1 MQEFAKIT
9 SKVLANRLGNT
20 LLECPNI
27 LNRAQRAFLRNGC
40 INQCIQTALN
50 VFEDFRE
57 RQKLDNKAQLY
68 VVAYDQQKAYDC
80 VQKYTI
86 RASLERFNLPDNFIR
101 YVESYLE
108 EATSCFKTFYGPTED
123 FQVLTSVR
131 QGDPLSPL
139 VYIFIT
145 DALHEGL
152 SHSPIGGQNVGGY
165 RFLNDHKLRITSS
178 GYADDMITYARSWK
192 GVWEMHQWVREF
204 CLAHRWN
211 MNVEKCEFIISD
223 CTGENDPRWLFSVD
237 GHTLLRPKGPDTVF
251 RYLGVWISM
260 NLQWEKQRKVLNE
273 RIMSWRSIII
283 RNKVN
288 SVKALTTVR
297 DFLFPKLELGLQFAD
312 TDEQMCKNWT
322 KIIIHTILASSGISA
337 QFARS
342 INNDAFC
349 SLANIPDLWRRIN
362 TIRMTELL
370 ISLNTKHCDS
380 GRSTRARLAAIAEP
394 SNTDWKLS
402 LRLFAEN
409 KRLRK
414 GVGQVN
420 RHVRTLQYWRKQEI
434 TLVANPQQPNPLL
447 QEVTSLAACIQARQP
462 SELKIFTDGST
473 AARSKMPNSGVGVAV
488 YDEKDSL
495 IWEVGAGVRADG
507 NNFVAEMA
515 AAALALDASPQHI
528 PLNLYMDSISAMQAI
543 KKGKLSERRNVRSAA
558 RRWANLARMAVQ
570 RRQADL
576 RLIHVRSHQGHETFE
591 HKGNDLVDRL
601 ANEERRKIEDAD
613 PVNYF
618 TEGDIEILLKHQE
631 NIVQQDPRV
640 FLKKHEIETMGESW
654 RNLARQS
661 ETLKRHPNTL
671 IQMEKK
677 VFRWACLEN
686 NGHMWTYFI
695 LASLQW
701 LPTKSRKL
709 KGQVEKDVTC
719 RLCLQ
724 LEEDNMSHMR
734 VCPAL
739 KAAHERI
746 EGLFQQHLSAW
757 EVTPQGKVWTDKEVK
772 ITKWANQARVFV
784 QERFPQAPT
793 PSLRVLK
800 SLAEGAFNIQSQGGL
815 SPFLL
820 EIEKVMA
827 RVEVKAIQEE
837 RCSGYGRIPLS
848 LVTLLQEKLS
858 LQTDVFTEALY
869 KSTLPIW
876 YSPHK
881 SDMWLGGR
889 TVPFELNWEGLNI
902 LFNPPASCWLKDG
915 ATMARTVIDK
925 LCKIRISEKP
935 TRAVLILPEQEDGKS
950 PSAAD
955 YARSKK
961 FLEVLRFPKG
971 TFRFEDPM
979 SFSQETPSLMEPYKG
994 EVSIFL
1000 FLSSRS
1006 LLFDPLDWPDF
1017 ELTLSNWMHLNDS
1030 HGEIPQIARQKFGER
1045 RQVTGPP
1052 RKFGREEK
1060 QVNILHLM
1068 DGNALK
1074 ADSHL
1079 LRKRIRNGDV
1089 LKLAIKINKGDR
1101 GAASL
1106 GLFPHALKK
1115 LVCDRH
1121 ANGAELL
1128 EELSRDIIRACA
1140 DRFYQYQTLSAQ
1152 AEGFRQGSEK
1162 QNAHR
1167 CVDPFHFLEPLVS
1180 KKTLPRATCI
1190 CDLLKSKRKSKSRV
1204 SRGLKRRPKK
1214 LPKKQNL
1221 AVQRVE
1227 DSSGLDHKHRPPP
1240 RKGSEQKGA
1249 QQSQGEAPNSLVQTR
1264 IQKFLIPCPGVT

>member
-1 MQEFAKIT
+1 MIGYTILSHNLQSKFNLFEEELNKFIGERPLNIACLQDIGNIGPEGPCSWKQHANTSRIFTNYSTTNKSRNVAILVGEEWDVVRVEKDNGGGLLAVTLHHELITIKVISAYLPPGLDTYGLPDSRPTEDTQMAIRQREAMDSYQTLAEWTQDTPNWVLLGDLNETRDEKLDRTSLSDKLNNTAKRRKFIDSFLTSTGALDMWRTIHPNTPNGHTRTNPSSRSTARLDYVIISPAFYTNQDWQKEMWLGGQDPHSDHQTLHLGITLPVKTSNYNIRPWSTRRPRIPEESEDRKKAILEINQKWKITRGSRPPSDDLSIELALYMVQEAGYRFGFTGGPVRNKTRSHRGYSHLARQINAIKRIGEYLRALSEGSRDPRLWELIVHYIRVLSRFQKVTLPPPFTVEEVNHWYVGEAANLLRQLREDVKKSELSISNRYRETEHKQFLDVSERSRWLTSVGLGKHIEPPPRWVLHPSTEQIIRDPREIKQTYLTSGAPLLQKKQELSTETGGSPRDPKPPDIRDRPFTVEEQKVHSLKPTWWDAMYNRKAKGITADVWNGLMRDITISEIRDTIAKMDGNKAPGYDGTSIDLIKMLTLSEERAILETLTDLVNAAIRKGESWRSWRKSIISMIPKRKPDGSYTSKVEDMRPISVMQEFAKIT

-139 VYIFIT
+139 VYILIT

-312 TDEQMCKNWT
+312 IDEQMCKNWT

-488 YDEKDSL
+488 YDEKNSL

-528 PLNLYMDSISAMQAI
+528 PLNLYM
-543 KKGKLSERRNVRSAA
+543 
-558 RRWANLARMAVQ
+558 
-570 RRQADL
+570 
-576 RLIHVRSHQGHETFE
+576 F
-591 HKGNDLVDRL
+591 
-601 ANEERRKIEDAD
+601 
-613 PVNYF
+613 
-618 TEGDIEILLKHQE
+618 
-631 NIVQQDPRV
+631 
-640 FLKKHEIETMGESW
+640 
-654 RNLARQS
+654 
-661 ETLKRHPNTL
+661 
-671 IQMEKK
+671 
-677 VFRWACLEN
+677 
-686 NGHMWTYFI
+686 
-695 LASLQW
+695 
-701 LPTKSRKL
+701 
-709 KGQVEKDVTC
+709 
-719 RLCLQ
+719 
-724 LEEDNMSHMR
+724 
-734 VCPAL
+734 
-739 KAAHERI
+739 
-746 EGLFQQHLSAW
+746 
-757 EVTPQGKVWTDKEVK
+757 
-772 ITKWANQARVFV
+772 
-784 QERFPQAPT
+784 
-793 PSLRVLK
+793 
-800 SLAEGAFNIQSQGGL
+800 
-815 SPFLL
+815 
-820 EIEKVMA
+820 
-827 RVEVKAIQEE
+827 
-837 RCSGYGRIPLS
+837 
-848 LVTLLQEKLS
+848 
-858 LQTDVFTEALY
+858 
-869 KSTLPIW
+869 
-876 YSPHK
+876 
-881 SDMWLGGR
+881 
-889 TVPFELNWEGLNI
+889 
-902 LFNPPASCWLKDG
+902 
-915 ATMARTVIDK
+915 
-925 LCKIRISEKP
+925 
-935 TRAVLILPEQEDGKS
+935 
-950 PSAAD
+950 
-955 YARSKK
+955 
-961 FLEVLRFPKG
+961 
-971 TFRFEDPM
+971 
-979 SFSQETPSLMEPYKG
+979 FS
-994 EVSIFL
+994 
-1000 FLSSRS
+1000 S
-1006 LLFDPLDWPDF
+1006 LLF
-1017 ELTLSNWMHLNDS
+1017 S
-1030 HGEIPQIARQKFGER
+1030 
-1045 RQVTGPP
+1045 
-1052 RKFGREEK
+1052 
-1060 QVNILHLM
+1060 
-1068 DGNALK
+1068 
-1074 ADSHL
+1074 
-1079 LRKRIRNGDV
+1079 
-1089 LKLAIKINKGDR
+1089 
-1101 GAASL
+1101 SL
-1106 GLFPHALKK
+1106 LFPSLSFSS
-1115 LVCDRH
+1115 LFCLFSFF
-1121 ANGAELL
+1121 LL
-1128 EELSRDIIRACA
+1128 FFSFLLSSLL
-1140 DRFYQYQTLSAQ
+1140 LS
-1152 AEGFRQGSEK
+1152 S
-1162 QNAHR
+1162 
-1167 CVDPFHFLEPLVS
+1167 
-1180 KKTLPRATCI
+1180 
-1190 CDLLKSKRKSKSRV
+1190 LLLSSLLLSSLSFSSPSR
-1204 SRGLKRRPKK
+1204 S
-1214 LPKKQNL
+1214 
-1221 AVQRVE
+1221 
-1227 DSSGLDHKHRPPP
+1227 
-1240 RKGSEQKGA
+1240 
-1249 QQSQGEAPNSLVQTR
+1249 
-1264 IQKFLIPCPGVT
+1264 